1 MMHAPSIA
9 VPLSTPGGGSV
20 SQGLPVSPAEQ
31 TWAHLLTA
39 PSTPPLLRSQLQ
51 ACALVI
57 LVPGFLGQQ
66 GALLT
71 WLPPERMPWSELLPG
86 DSLVVEDDSLEGTPQ
101 GVMAL
106 THACFRAIPY
116 FRRPQLLTRR

>member
-71 WLPPERMPWSELLPG
+71 WLPPERMPWSEPLPCY
-86 DSLVVEDDSLEGTPQ
+86 SRVVEDDLDGDPPGAVVLTV
-101 GVMAL
+101 GAL
-106 THACFRAIPY
+106 CSPPAMVSGHHAC
-116 FRRPQLLTRR
+116 L